1 MKKIILFICL
11 LGLLV
16 SCKKYA
22 ERIAGSYLGNISR
35 NDTLI
40 DNNTILDIIEVD
52 KKRVSIE
59 CMYFDS
65 YQLNIEKQRYFSS
78 VIFYANDSSGL
89 LEIED
94 SENGYITLTH
104 EDINGNSFVFA
115 GTKN

>member
-1 MKKIILFICL
+1 MRKITLFISL
-11 LGLLV
+11 IGLLA

-22 ERIAGSYLGNISR
+22 EKVAGSYLGEISK

-40 DNNTILDIIEVD
+40 DNNTILDIVEVD

-65 YQLNIEKQRYFSS
+65 YQLDIEKQRYFNS
-78 VIFYANDSSGL
+78 VTFYANDSSGV

-104 EDINGNSFVFA
+104 EDNNGNSFVFS

>member
-1 MKKIILFICL
+1 MRKITLFISLISL
-11 LGLLV
+11 LA

-22 ERIAGSYLGNISR
+22 EKVAGSYLGEISK

-78 VIFYANDSSGL
+78 VIFYANDSSGV

-104 EDINGNSFVFA
+104 EDNNGNSFIFSGA
-115 GTKN
+115 KN

>member
-1 MKKIILFICL
+1 MKKIILFTCL

-22 ERIAGSYLGNISR
+22 ERIAGSYLGNISK
-35 NDTLI
+35 NDTLT

>member
-1 MKKIILFICL
+1 MKKITFLVCL
-11 LGLLV
+11 IGLLV

-22 ERIAGSYLGNISR
+22 ERVAGSYLGAISR

-40 DNNTILDIIEVD
+40 DNNTILNIIEVG

-78 VIFYANDSSGL
+78 VIFYANDSSDV
-89 LEIED
+89 LEIEN
-94 SENGYITLTH
+94 SENGYITLIH
-104 EDINGNSFVFA
+104 EEINGNSFIFT

>member
-1 MKKIILFICL
+1 MKKITFFVCL
-11 LGLLV
+11 VGLLV

-22 ERIAGSYLGNISR
+22 EKVAGDYLGEISK

-40 DNNTILDIIEVD
+40 DNNTILDIVEVD

-65 YQLNIEKQRYFSS
+65 YQLDIEKQRYFNS
-78 VIFYANDSSGL
+78 VTFYANDSSGV

-104 EDINGNSFVFA
+104 EDNNGNSFVFS

>member
-1 MKKIILFICL
+1 MFISLISL
-11 LGLLV
+11 LA

-22 ERIAGSYLGNISR
+22 EKVAGSYLGEISK

-115 GTKN
+115 GTIN

>member
-1 MKKIILFICL
+1 MKKISFLVCL
-11 LGLLV
+11 IGLLV

-22 ERIAGSYLGNISR
+22 ERVAGSYLGVISR